1 MTAVEI
7 PSGTHSTTGLL
18 GGRFRLDERIS
29 LDEQVPGP
37 CGSSWEAR
45 GLSLWKATDALLG
58 RPVTIYLLPRGI
70 PVPRTVVEAVR
81 SAAKVTDARIAK
93 VYDTDFSPEC
103 PYIVAEWTPGTHLE
117 DLLLSG
123 LPSPAL
129 AAAMIADAADA
140 ISVAHRAGRPHLRL
154 TPRALRW
161 HPGSGLKI
169 SGFGLDAAL
178 CGPLDPGVA
187 NPMAADT
194 MALAR
199 MLYAL
204 LTGYWPGDE
213 TPDARSPGARSTG
226 LPPAPRHKGQ
236 VCTPR
241 QVRAGVPAVLDAI
254 TYRALLGEAA
264 DAPLRAQTPAGL
276 AMALS
281 MVQRP
286 SRLLGAPEDGVDE
299 ADEAAEGPGAG
310 GASGIT
316 PIRRARHARGKT
328 GHGLSTLLRPV

>member
-1 MTAVEI
+1 
-7 PSGTHSTTGLL
+7 
-18 GGRFRLDERIS
+18 
-29 LDEQVPGP
+29 
-37 CGSSWEAR
+37 
-45 GLSLWKATDALLG
+45 LWKATDRLLG

-70 PVPRTVVEAVR
+70 PVPRPVVEAVQ
-81 SAAKVTDARIAK
+81 SAARVTDARIAK
-93 VYDTDFSPEC
+93 IYDTDFSPEC
-103 PYIVAEWTPGTHLE
+103 PYVVAEWTPGTHLE
-117 DLLLSG
+117 DLLRSG
-123 LPSPAL
+123 LPGPAL

-140 ISVAHRAGRPHLRL
+140 IAVAHRAGRPHLRL

-169 SGFGLDAAL
+169 TGFGLDAAL

-204 LTGYWPGDE
+204 LTGYWPGHE
-213 TPDARSPGARSTG
+213 PPGARSTG
-226 LPPAPRHKGQ
+226 LPPAPRYKGQ

-254 TYRALLGEAA
+254 TYRALQGLAA

-286 SRLLGAPEDGVDE
+286 SRLLEGVPE
-299 ADEAAEGPGAG
+299 ADEAGDVPGTG
-310 GASGIT
+310 GTGGTSGVSGVTAIRQA
-316 PIRRARHARGKT
+316 RRARHARHARARA
-328 GHGLSTLLRPV
+328 GHGLSTLLRPA

>member
-1 MTAVEI
+1 MAFVGI
-7 PSGTHSTTGLL
+7 PPGTHGTISLL

-29 LDEQVPGP
+29 LDDQVSGP

-45 GLSLWKATDALLG
+45 GLSLWKATDSLLG

-70 PVPRTVVEAVR
+70 PVPRSVVEAVQ

-103 PYIVAEWTPGTHLE
+103 PYVVTEWTPGTHLE

-140 ISVAHRAGRPHLRL
+140 IAVAHRAGRPHLRL

-169 SGFGLDAAL
+169 TGFGLDAAL
-178 CGPLDPGVA
+178 CGPQDPGA
-187 NPMAADT
+187 NPMTADT

-213 TPDARSPGARSTG
+213 PTV
-226 LPPAPRHKGQ
+226 LPAAPLHKGQ

-254 TYRALLGEAA
+254 TYRALQGEAA

-286 SRLLGAPEDGVDE
+286 SRQLDLPEPDE
-299 ADEAAEGPGAG
+299 ATEGPGI
-310 GASGIT
+310 SDVT
-316 PIRRARHARGKT
+316 QIRRARHARARAA
-328 GHGLSTLLRPV
+328 HGLSTLLRPALKSPTTQGR